1 MGAARHMW
9 WKILGLAAVWPA
21 WTVTRTFLWHPR
33 SASDIGDVLACL
45 TAILIT
51 LTAARHRGSVP
62 SLAAWW
68 RKREIG
74 RLKAQL
80 AQHEAE
86 AAARFTELD
95 DRIAGLFE
103 GLTRIASVTG
113 RPIPPCVAADAPTQP
128 IYLRDRRKAI

>member
-62 SLAAWW
+62 SLATWW

-86 AAARFTELD
+86 ASVWRAEIDGQIADLFDVMDEARQKLGIRHPDLETTLPM
-95 DRIAGLFE
+95 L
-103 GLTRIASVTG
+103 
-113 RPIPPCVAADAPTQP
+113 RPIRGGRAAG
-128 IYLRDRRKAI
+128 